1 MAPRC
6 NLTDAI
12 AALEDAHTAVNR
24 RKGHWTPADRD
35 AHRAIRDALIALYQV
50 DEAYDREVAD
60 EQLFGA

>member
-12 AALEDAHTAVNR
+12 AALEDAHGAVNR
-24 RKGHWTPADRD
+24 RKGMWTPADRD